1 MILELKCWPP
11 YFQDVVDGK
20 KTFEVR
26 VNDRNY
32 KVGDTLHLREWKPE
46 TKTYTGR
53 TFNVNVTYIMPVDG
67 RITALGKDVA
77 YMSIVPLPED

>member
-1 MILELKCWPP
+1 MIHELKCWPP

-26 VNDRNY
+26 IDDRHF

-53 TFNVNVTYIMPVDG
+53 THNVNVSYIMPIGDLE
-67 RITALGKDVA
+67 RFLGKDIA
-77 YMSIVPLPED
+77 YMSIVPLK